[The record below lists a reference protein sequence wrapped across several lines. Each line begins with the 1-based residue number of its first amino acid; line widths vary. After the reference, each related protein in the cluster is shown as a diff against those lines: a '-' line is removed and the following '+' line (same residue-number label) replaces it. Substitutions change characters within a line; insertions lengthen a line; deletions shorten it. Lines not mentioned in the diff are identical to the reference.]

1 MFSLRRVLMAG
12 AAVLGL
18 ASNAHADNDL
28 RHVLLISVDGM
39 HEVDLRL
46 WVQGHP
52 KGALAQLFLRSVTK
66 VLECL
71 LTHSRPAQNFFHL
84 LLGHPSANL
93 FP

>member
-1 MFSLRRVLMAG
+1 MAG

-52 KGALAQLFLRSVTK
+52 KGALAQLSKRGTTFSNAST
-66 VLECL
+66 
-71 LTHSRPAQNFFHL
+71 TA
-84 LLGHPSANL
+84 PSDSFRA
-93 FP
+93 